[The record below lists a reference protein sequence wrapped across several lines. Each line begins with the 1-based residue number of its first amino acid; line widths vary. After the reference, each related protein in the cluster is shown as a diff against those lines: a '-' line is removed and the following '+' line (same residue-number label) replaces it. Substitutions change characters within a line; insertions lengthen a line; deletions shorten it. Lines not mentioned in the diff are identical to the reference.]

1 MASGHKAS
9 TTTNHNTMETAT
21 ITLNDALHAYRA
33 ARCQLQSVRLGAD
46 DHYRIAQRVLQSAL
60 DRLESM
66 MPTDAD
72 LAFIRDDAGVVW
84 VLEWGSKRRTG
95 AGWPDSSFPTVSM
108 IDDLI
113 CN

>member
-1 MASGHKAS
+1 M
-9 TTTNHNTMETAT
+9 TTAT

-33 ARCQLQSVRLGAD
+33 AKAQLQSVRITTVPGQYNVA
-46 DHYRIAQRVLQSAL
+46 YKVLQTAL

-72 LAFIRDDAGVVW
+72 LAFIRDDAGIIW
-84 VLEWGSKRRTG
+84 AIEWGANRRTG
-95 AGWPDSSFPTVSM
+95 AGWPDSSFPTVSA